1 MKPSE
6 KWPEMLLVWFSD
18 HKRDLPWRE
27 AKPRNPY
34 HVWISEIM
42 LQQTRTEAVKPYFH
56 SWMEKFPTIHDLAMA
71 SEAEVLHQWQGLGYY
86 SRARN
91 IHKAAREMEE
101 KYGAELPHDKEE
113 IRALPG
119 IGGYTAG
126 AILSMAYG
134 QKEGAIDGNV
144 LRVYARLYDV
154 EEDILKSKGKKII
167 SSLVEKTIP
176 ERAGDFNEALMDL
189 GSDVC
194 IPKSPR
200 CGHCPLSAE
209 CLAFEKGL
217 QERLPLRTKKK
228 PQLVCEAA
236 CGIIMKEGKVLL
248 HKRPSKGMLAS
259 MWEFPMVLSESVE
272 TSRAGLEALLQ
283 GKAEEL
289 VWKYK
294 HTFTHRIWLMKAY
307 TLKDGVVPEGGY
319 RWFTPEEYKEI
330 PLAGPHARLA
340 AFAEKLLREEGDF

>member
-6 KWPEMLLVWFSD
+6 KWPEILLAWFD
-18 HKRDLPWRE
+18 THKRDLPWRE
-27 AKPRNPY
+27 ARPRNPY

-56 SWMEKFPTIHDLAMA
+56 SWMEKFPTIHDLAGA

-91 IHKAAREMEE
+91 IHKAARVMEE
-101 KYGAELPHDKEE
+101 KYGSAVPENKEE

-119 IGGYTAG
+119 IGDYTAG

-144 LRVYARLYDV
+144 LRVYARLYEI
-154 EEDILKSKGKKII
+154 EEDILKSRGKKTIAA
-167 SSLVEKTIP
+167 LVEKTLP
-176 ERAGDFNEALMDL
+176 ERTGDFNEALMDL
-189 GSDVC
+189 GADTC
-194 IPKSPR
+194 IPKAPR
-200 CGHCPLSAE
+200 CGNCPLKGE

-217 QERLPLRTKKK
+217 QEKLPVRTKKK
-228 PQLVCEAA
+228 PQLVLEAA
-236 CGIIMKEGKVLL
+236 CGMITKNGKVLL
-248 HKRPSKGMLAS
+248 HKRPPTGMLAS
-259 MWEFPMVLSESVE
+259 MWEFPMVLSDNAE
-272 TSRAGLEALLQ
+272 TSRFGLESLLQ

-294 HTFTHRIWLMKAY
+294 HIFTHRIWMMKAY
-307 TLKDGVVPEGGY
+307 TVKDCKVPRGDY
-319 RWFTPEEYKEI
+319 HWFTPEEYKEI

-340 AFAEKLLREEGDF
+340 AFAEKLLREGGDF